1 MINFHTPSA
10 LRMLSVFFIMAVWQV
25 IALLSGYDLLPGPVQ
40 VLTRIWTVLNDG
52 SLIFHLAIT
61 LRRVIFSFVIAMMI
75 GTVVGIVMGSRKKF
89 DAFLDGVLILGLN
102 IPALV
107 VIILCYIWFGL
118 TEIAAIVAVAVNKI
132 PLVIVTLR
140 EGARSIDKD
149 LMNVARVYKVSKTD
163 TFVKV
168 YMPQLY
174 PYLLVA
180 SRNGLALIWKI
191 VLVVELLGRSDG
203 VGFQLGTFFQFFD
216 IEGILAYTFAFIF
229 VILLFESLIMRPLEK
244 YLSRWRE

>member
-1 MINFHTPSA
+1 MVVIIA
-10 LRMLSVFFIMAVWQV
+10 GWQV
-25 IALLSGYDLLPGPVQ
+25 LAVISGNDLLPAPAL
-40 VLTRIWTVLNDG
+40 VLARIWAVLNDG
-52 SLIFHLAIT
+52 TLIVNLAIT
-61 LRRVIFSFVIAMMI
+61 LRRVIFSFLIAMLI
-75 GTVVGIVMGSRKKF
+75 GTAVGMVMGSREKI

-118 TEIAAIVAVAVNKI
+118 TEIAAVAAVAINKI
-132 PLVIVTLR
+132 PMVVVTLR
-140 EGARSIDKD
+140 EGARSIDRG
-149 LMNVARVYKVSKTD
+149 LMNVAKVYRVSKFD
-163 TFVKV
+163 TFTKV

-180 SRNGLALIWKI
+180 ARNGLALIWKI

-203 VGFQLGTFFQFFD
+203 VGFQLGTYFQFFD

-229 VILLFESLIMRPLEK
+229 VILLFEAAIMRPLEQ
-244 YLSRWRE
+244 YLARWRE

>member
-1 MINFHTPSA
+1 MINFSTPSV
-10 LRMLSVFFIMAVWQV
+10 LRMLSVLVIVAAWQV
-25 IALLSGYDLLPGPVQ
+25 IALSSGNDLLPGPIQ
-40 VLTRIWTVLNDG
+40 VLTRIWTVLSDG
-52 SLIFHLAIT
+52 TLIVHLAIT
-61 LRRVIFSFVIAMMI
+61 LRRVILSFLIAMMI
-75 GTVVGIVMGSRKKF
+75 GTAIGMVMGSRQKY

-118 TEIAAIVAVAVNKI
+118 TEIAAIVAVSVNKI
-132 PLVIVTLR
+132 PMVIVTLR
-140 EGARSIDKD
+140 EGARSVDKQ
-149 LMNVARVYKVSKTD
+149 LMNVARVYKVSQLD
-163 TFVKV
+163 TFTKV

-180 SRNGLALIWKI
+180 ARNGLALIWKI

-229 VILLFESLIMRPLEK
+229 VILLFETLIMRPLEQ
-244 YLSRWRE
+244 YLARWRQ

>member
-1 MINFHTPSA
+1 V
-10 LRMLSVFFIMAVWQV
+10 LSVLAIVLVWHIMALV
-25 IALLSGYDLLPGPVQ
+25 SGDDLLPGPIQ
-40 VLTRIWTVLNDG
+40 VMKRIWAVMEDG
-52 SLIFHLAIT
+52 TLLGHLGIT
-61 LRRVIFSFVIAMMI
+61 LRRVVFSFTIAMII
-75 GTVVGIVMGSRKKF
+75 GTAVGMVMGSREKF
-89 DAFLDGVLILGLN
+89 DAVLDGLLIFGLN

-118 TEIAAIVAVAVNKI
+118 TEIAAIVAVSVNKI
-132 PLVIVTLR
+132 PMVIVTLR
-140 EGARSIDKD
+140 EGARSVDRD
-149 LMNVARVYKVSKTD
+149 LMEVARVYKVPRIE
-163 TFVKV
+163 TFTKV

-180 SRNGLALIWKI
+180 ARNGLALIWKI

-229 VILLFESLIMRPLEK
+229 VILLFEAVIMRPLENH
-244 YLSRWRE
+244 LARWRT

>member
-1 MINFHTPSA
+1 MQH
-10 LRMLSVFFIMAVWQV
+10 LS
-25 IALLSGYDLLPGPVQ
+25 
-40 VLTRIWTVLNDG
+40 
-52 SLIFHLAIT
+52 IT
-61 LRRVIFSFVIAMMI
+61 LRRVIFSFIIAMVI
-75 GTVVGIVMGSRKKF
+75 GTAVGMVMGSRDKI

-118 TEIAAIVAVAVNKI
+118 TEVAAILAVAVNKI
-132 PLVIVTLR
+132 PLVIVTIR
-140 EGARSIDKD
+140 EGARSVDKD
-149 LMNVARVYKVSKTD
+149 LMNVSSVYKVSKID
-163 TFVKV
+163 TVTKV

-180 SRNGLALIWKI
+180 ARNGLALIWKI

-203 VGFQLGTFFQFFD
+203 VGFQLGTYFQFFD

-229 VILLFESLIMRPLEK
+229 VILIFEAAIMRPLEK
-244 YLSRWRE
+244 YLSRWRA